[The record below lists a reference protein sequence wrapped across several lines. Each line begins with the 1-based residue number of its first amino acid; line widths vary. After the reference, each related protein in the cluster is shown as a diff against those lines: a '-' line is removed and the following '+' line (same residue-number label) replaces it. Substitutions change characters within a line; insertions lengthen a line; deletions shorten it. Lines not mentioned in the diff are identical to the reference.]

1 LTTNPDHDF
10 MIWVFYLQEL
20 KISLNKSAGAPPLP
34 ADFFHQRSWIAGRRS
49 QVAGKIFKTKRSWI
63 AGRRIAA

>member
-1 LTTNPDHDF
+1 

-20 KISLNKSAGAPPLP
+20 KISLNRSAGCPPLP

-49 QVAGKIFKTKRSWI
+49 QEKFSKQNGHGSQVAGLLLNMLTII
-63 AGRRIAA
+63 Y